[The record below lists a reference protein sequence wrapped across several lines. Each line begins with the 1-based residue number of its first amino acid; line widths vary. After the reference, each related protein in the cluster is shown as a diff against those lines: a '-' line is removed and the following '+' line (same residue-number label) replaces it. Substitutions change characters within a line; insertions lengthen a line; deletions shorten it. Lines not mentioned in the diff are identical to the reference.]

1 MMRSTSDAG
10 YPKRVVA
17 EFLRDLHFGLRLLAK
32 SPVFTVTA
40 ALLLAVGISANTLIY
55 SVVDALLLR
64 PPAVS
69 HPENLVRLIEVHPND
84 FITWDLPYKLCDALA
99 AKDASV
105 SEAICQGQTDVAFSD
120 GNTTERVRVHLVSP
134 NFFSSL
140 GVRAYLGRVLNA
152 DDERTA
158 APNAVLSYA
167 FWQRRFRNDA
177 SILGRG
183 IVLGGHPFTI
193 VGVSP
198 EAFNGLAIETS
209 PDIRVPAAV
218 DRSIVPT
225 FGDMNPAADPLF
237 GYIFAR
243 MRPGVPI
250 ARASAEVDPLLHE
263 TFQGLLDQIFP
274 PEKGATPDSNV
285 RRSHLRLESVA
296 TGVSTL
302 RAQFSRG
309 LEVLMAGVALLLLM
323 ACANVAGLLLAR
335 STVRAQEIGVRLA
348 LGASPGRIV
357 RQLLTEGLLL
367 AVLGGAA
374 GTLFTWACLPL
385 LISGLPPIRDRGAVL
400 QPMVLHININLHVLG
415 FTLMITLLT
424 AVLFA
429 ISPAL
434 RCARFD
440 VASTLRAGRTTTRR
454 LLPRNLIVISQ
465 VAICT
470 LILIGT
476 ALLVETLQRMRDMN
490 PGFDRDHVVTFTIAP
505 SLRGYKPE
513 QSRSL
518 SKALLEKASAL
529 PGVAAASVAELGLM
543 RGTGMK
549 ATLAPAGTRITIND
563 FLGSS
568 LNHVTPGYFESMGMH
583 LLAGREFNWLDRD
596 QTKPRKVIVNQM
608 FAKRYFPSR
617 YPIGGRFGYGG
628 PGGVARADN
637 EIIGVVSDAK
647 YRSLREPIPPT
658 VYNPVVDGF
667 EDGFILHVRTPQRPE
682 AMIAPVREILRSLDP
697 ELPFIEV
704 HTLREEVEASLWQE
718 RLLATLAIIFGGI
731 AALLASIGLYGALDY
746 AVKSRTRE
754 IGVRMALGAQPARIV
769 QLLSREVVV
778 LVTCGVAVG
787 LFAYAFAAVW
797 IRRVLFEVEPWDPI
811 AVIFVLVLITLVAA
825 ISAFPATSR
834 AVRID
839 PASALRLE

>member
-1 MMRSTSDAG
+1 MT
-10 YPKRVVA
+10 
-17 EFLRDLHFGLRLLAK
+17 EFLRDLQFGTRLLAK

-55 SVVDALLLR
+55 SVVDALLLT

-69 HPENLVRLIEVHPND
+69 QPENLVRLIEAHPND

-105 SEAICQGQTDVAFSD
+105 SEAICQGETDVPFND

-140 GVRAYLGRVLNA
+140 RVQAYLGRVLTA

-193 VGVSP
+193 VGISP
-198 EAFNGLAIETS
+198 QEFNGLTIETS

-218 DRSIVPT
+218 SRFIVRP
-225 FGDMNPAADPLF
+225 FGDMNPAADPLSGQIF
-237 GYIFAR
+237 GRLRA
-243 MRPGVPI
+243 GVPI
-250 ARASAEVDPLLHE
+250 ARASAEVDPLLHQ
-263 TFQGLLDQIFP
+263 TFQDLEDQIFP
-274 PEKGATPDSNV
+274 PAKGTSPDSNI
-285 RRSHLRLESVA
+285 RRSHLRLESIA

-302 RAQFSRG
+302 RAQFTRG

-335 STVRAQEIGVRLA
+335 STVRAQEMGVRLA
-348 LGASPGRIV
+348 LGASPARIV

-367 AVLGGAA
+367 ALLGTAA

-385 LISGLPPIRDRGAVL
+385 LVRGLPPIRDRGAVL
-400 QPMVLHININLHVLG
+400 QPMALHVDINLRVLG
-415 FTLMITLLT
+415 FTLLITLLT
-424 AVLFA
+424 ALLFA

-454 LLPRNLIVISQ
+454 VLPRNLIVISQ

-470 LILIGT
+470 LILIGA
-476 ALLVETLQRMRDMN
+476 ALLVETLQRMRNMN
-490 PGFDRDHVVTFTIAP
+490 PGFDRDRVVTFTIDP
-505 SLRGYKPE
+505 GLRGYKPE
-513 QSRSL
+513 QSRAL
-518 SKALLEKASAL
+518 SKVLLEKAGAL
-529 PGVAAASVAELGLM
+529 PGVAEASLAARGLM
-543 RGTGMK
+543 RGTGVK
-549 ATLAPAGTRITIND
+549 ATLAPAGTRITTND

-568 LNHVTPGYFESMGMH
+568 LNDVTPGYFETMGMH
-583 LLAGREFNWLDRD
+583 LLAGREFNWLDR
-596 QTKPRKVIVNQM
+596 QKTKPRKVIVNQM
-608 FAKRYFPSR
+608 FARRYFPGKI
-617 YPIGGRFGYGG
+617 PIGGRFGFAGA
-628 PGGVARADN
+628 GGVAVADN

-667 EDGFILHVRTPQRPE
+667 EDGFILHVRTGQRPE
-682 AMIAPVREILRSLDP
+682 AMVAPVREILRSLDP

-704 HTLREEVEASLWQE
+704 RTLREEVEASLWQE

-754 IGVRMALGAQPARIV
+754 IGVRMALGAQPARIIG
-769 QLLSREVVV
+769 LLSREVLL
-778 LVTCGVAVG
+778 LVACGIALG
-787 LFAYAFAAVW
+787 LGAYATAAVW
-797 IRRVLFEVEPWDPI
+797 VRRVLYDVHPWEPI
-811 AVIFVLVLITLVAA
+811 AVISALLLIGLVAA
-825 ISAFPATSR
+825 IAALPATYR

>member
-1 MMRSTSDAG
+1 MT
-10 YPKRVVA
+10 
-17 EFLRDLHFGLRLLAK
+17 EFFRDLHFGIRLLAK
-32 SPVFTVTA
+32 SPVFTATS

-105 SEAICQGQTDVAFSD
+105 SEAICQGQTDVAFGD
-120 GNTTERVRVHLVSP
+120 GTTTERVRVHLVSP

-140 GVRAYLGRVLNA
+140 GVHAYLGRVLNA

-167 FWQRRFRNDA
+167 FWQRRFRRDA
-177 SILGRG
+177 SVLGRG

-218 DRSIVPT
+218 DRSIVQPID
-225 FGDMNPAADPLF
+225 GMKPEADPLS
-237 GYIFAR
+237 GYVFAR
-243 MRPGVPI
+243 VRPGVPI
-250 ARASAEVDPLLHE
+250 ERASAEVDPLLHE
-263 TFQGLLDQIFP
+263 TFQDLLDQVFP
-274 PEKGATPDSNV
+274 PEKGAAPDGNI

-302 RAQFSRG
+302 RGQFSRG

-335 STVRAQEIGVRLA
+335 STVRAQEMGVRLA
-348 LGASPGRIV
+348 LGASPARIV

-367 AVLGGAA
+367 ALLGGAA

-385 LISGLPPIRDRGAVL
+385 LIRGLPPLRDRGAVL
-400 QPMVLHININLHVLG
+400 QPMVLHIDINLRVLG
-415 FTLMITLLT
+415 FTLIITLLT

-440 VASTLRAGRTTTRR
+440 VASTLRGGRTTTRR

-470 LILIGT
+470 LILIGA

-490 PGFDRDHVVTFTIAP
+490 PGFDRDHVVTFSIDP
-505 SLRGYKPE
+505 SLRGYKAE
-513 QSRSL
+513 QSRAL
-518 SKALLEKASAL
+518 SKSLLEKASTL
-529 PGVAAASVAELGLM
+529 PGVAAASVADRGLM
-543 RGTGMK
+543 RGTGVK
-549 ATLAPAGTRITIND
+549 ATLAPAGTRITTD
-563 FLGSS
+563 DLLGTS
-568 LNHVTPGYFESMGMH
+568 LNNVTPGYFETMGMH
-583 LLAGREFNWLDRD
+583 LLAGREFNWFDRS
-596 QTKPRKVIVNQM
+596 QIKPRKVIVNQM
-608 FAKRYFPSR
+608 FARRYYPGKN
-617 YPIGGRFGYGG
+617 PIGGRFGYAGA
-628 PGGVARADN
+628 GGVARADN

-667 EDGFILHVRTPQRPE
+667 ENGFILHVRTPQRPE
-682 AMIAPVREILRSLDP
+682 AMVAPVREILRSLDP

-704 HTLREEVEASLWQE
+704 RTLREEVEASLWQE
-718 RLLATLAIIFGGI
+718 RLLAVLSIIFGGI

-754 IGVRMALGAQPARIV
+754 IGVRMALGAQPSRIV
-769 QLLSREVVV
+769 GLLSCEVLL
-778 LVTCGVAVG
+778 LVTCGIG
-787 LFAYAFAAVW
+787 LGLCGYAGAAVW
-797 IRRVLFEVEPWDPI
+797 IRRVLFEVHPWEPI
-811 AVIFVLVLITLVAA
+811 AVVSALLLIGLVTAIAA
-825 ISAFPATSR
+825 APATYR

-839 PASALRLE
+839 PATALRLE